1 MQKLGLYLDH
11 WPAYAK
17 LMRLDRP
24 IGTLLI
30 LWPTLCGLWLAAE
43 GMPSWKN
50 LLIFSLGAWL
60 MRSAGCVINDYADR
74 HIDGR
79 VKRTQDRPLAT
90 GQVSAQEAIRLFLVL
105 AVLAFVLVLFTN
117 LLTIALSL
125 VAILLAAS
133 YPFMKRYTYF
143 PQVVLG
149 AAFSWSVIMAQSAE
163 LSTVPR
169 QSWVFYV
176 AILVWTVVYAT
187 FYAMIDRDDDLRIG
201 VKSTAILFADHD
213 RLITALLQLFTSFI
227 LFVVGYKYQLGI
239 IYFFSTIVI
248 ACLFAYQQ
256 WLIADRER
264 QACFQ
269 AFMNNNWVGCVLFLG
284 IALDY
289 ALIEKV

>member
-1 MQKLGLYLDH
+1 
-11 WPAYAK
+11 
-17 LMRLDRP
+17 
-24 IGTLLI
+24 
-30 LWPTLCGLWLAAE
+30 
-43 GMPSWKN
+43 
-50 LLIFSLGAWL
+50 
-60 MRSAGCVINDYADR
+60 
-74 HIDGR
+74 
-79 VKRTQDRPLAT
+79 
-90 GQVSAQEAIRLFLVL
+90 
-105 AVLAFVLVLFTN
+105 
-117 LLTIALSL
+117 
-125 VAILLAAS
+125 
-133 YPFMKRYTYF
+133 MKRYTYF

-163 LSTVPR
+163 LSTVPK

-176 AILVWTVVYAT
+176 AILVWTVVYDT

-256 WLIADRER
+256 WLITDRDR
-264 QACFQ
+264 QACFK